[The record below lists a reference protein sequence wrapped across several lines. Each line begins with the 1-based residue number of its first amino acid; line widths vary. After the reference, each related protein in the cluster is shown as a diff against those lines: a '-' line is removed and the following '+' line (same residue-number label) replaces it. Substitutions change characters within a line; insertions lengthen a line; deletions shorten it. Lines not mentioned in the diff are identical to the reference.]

1 MCGEKIYADGV
12 LIKARNFEK
21 VSFDLTPKVDK
32 FIYLVDTTI
41 DDVSLKTEKNKIAE
55 IILHHLLKETLLPKY
70 VHTLQLQELI
80 MILRLYLL
88 FLAGL
93 PEVIS
98 FASHQE
104 KKLIQRRE
112 VQLFTIKEDGHGQDS
127 RGNNELSRRNL
138 FNSAM
143 KSALTI
149 GTVLGPAFQAAN
161 AGLVQFPCD
170 YDLMNTYHFMR
181 AGESLLESQNLLSTN
196 PLFL

>member
-1 MCGEKIYADGV
+1 M
-12 LIKARNFEK
+12 
-21 VSFDLTPKVDK
+21 
-32 FIYLVDTTI
+32 
-41 DDVSLKTEKNKIAE
+41 
-55 IILHHLLKETLLPKY
+55 
-70 VHTLQLQELI
+70 
-80 MILRLYLL
+80 MLRLYLL
-88 FLAGL
+88 FLAGI

-104 KKLIQRRE
+104 KKLMQRRE
-112 VQLFTIKEDGHGQDS
+112 VQLFTIKEDGQGQDS

>member
-1 MCGEKIYADGV
+1 
-12 LIKARNFEK
+12 
-21 VSFDLTPKVDK
+21 
-32 FIYLVDTTI
+32 
-41 DDVSLKTEKNKIAE
+41 
-55 IILHHLLKETLLPKY
+55 
-70 VHTLQLQELI
+70 
-80 MILRLYLL
+80 MILRLCLL
-88 FLAGL
+88 FLAAL

-112 VQLFTIKEDGHGQDS
+112 VRLFTIKDGHGQAS
-127 RGNNELSRRNL
+127 RDNELSRRNL

-143 KSALTI
+143 KSAITI
-149 GTVLGPAFQAAN
+149 GTVLGPALQAAN

-170 YDLMNTYHFMR
+170 YNLMNTYHFMR